1 MGMPVEDRVVLLDE
15 WGLPAGTADRRTVHD
30 DRTPLHLAFS
40 CYVFDRADRLLI
52 TRRAAG
58 KTFAGVWTNSFCGHP
73 RPGEA
78 LDDAI
83 ARRGRE
89 ELGLELA
96 DIRLVLP
103 DFRYRAELDG
113 IVENEMCPV
122 VTARAVSAPA
132 PDPTEVDA
140 FAWVEWEAFS
150 EEVCAGTRSV
160 SVWSEEQI
168 GRLRAL
174 GPRASWWPASPERL
188 PPAALWS
195 PGAQPERDRGGPA
208 VAPHRSGPERLP
220 DLAAVEGVG
229 PRVDAQIRALV
240 EREITAFDSI
250 DPTAGAFARDAA
262 SAAWGGK
269 RLRAV
274 TAYWGW
280 RGAGGDPN
288 DEIVAAAAALELLHA
303 FALTHDDVMDESD
316 VRRGRP
322 SMHRRFAVLH
332 RTAGW
337 TGSADAFG
345 NAAAILGGDLCLSW
359 ADAMLARSGMTDEA
373 LRRGRPVY
381 DAMRSEL
388 VAGQYLDLVQQ
399 ARGTHN
405 VADALTVARFKTAG
419 YTIERPL
426 HFGAALAGADVEL
439 VGAYRRYGQALGQ
452 AFQLRDDLIGA
463 FGDPSVTGKQAGDD
477 IRSGKSTTLVACALE
492 KADDA
497 ARQVILSALGDATLD
512 EVCLERVRDTLVE
525 VGAVSRIESMIAD
538 LAGEASE
545 AIANAPV
552 TESAR
557 PVLQRLVTAATQREL

>member
-1 MGMPVEDRVVLLDE
+1 MVVVPMEDRVVLLDE
-15 WGLPAGTADRRTVHD
+15 WGLPSGTADRLTVHD

-52 TRRAAG
+52 TRRAPG

-78 LDDAI
+78 LDEAI

-89 ELGLELA
+89 ELGLDLT
-96 DIRLVLP
+96 DIRLVMP
-103 DFRYRAELDG
+103 DFRYRAEMDG

-122 VTARAVSAPA
+122 VTARATNAPSPNPA
-132 PDPTEVDA
+132 EVDA
-140 FAWVEWEAFS
+140 IAWVDWDTFS
-150 EEVCAGTRSV
+150 AEVSDRTRPV
-160 SVWSEEQI
+160 SAWSREQI
-168 GRLRAL
+168 AGLQKL
-174 GPRASWWPASPERL
+174 GPRAAWWPASPERL
-188 PPAALWS
+188 PPAARWS
-195 PGAQPERDRGGPA
+195 AGAGPA
-208 VAPHRSGPERLP
+208 LCRTGTRDDVAGAERLP

-229 PRVDAQIRALV
+229 PRVDAQIRSLV

-262 SAAWGGK
+262 SASWGGK

-288 DEIVAAAAALELLHA
+288 EEIIAAAASLELLHA

-322 SMHRRFAVLH
+322 SMHRRFAALH

-337 TGSADAFG
+337 TGSSEAFG
-345 NAAAILGGDLCLSW
+345 DAAAILGGDLCLAW
-359 ADAMLARSGMTDEA
+359 ADAMLARSGLPDQA

-399 ARGTHN
+399 SRGAHQLE
-405 VADALTVARFKTAG
+405 DALTVARYKTAG

-426 HFGAALAGADVEL
+426 HFGAALADADVEL
-439 VGAYRRYGQALGQ
+439 VGSYRRYGQALGL

-463 FGDPSVTGKQAGDD
+463 FGDPSVTGKPAGDD
-477 IRSGKSTTLVACALE
+477 LRSGKATALIACALE

-497 ARQVILSALGDATLD
+497 ARQVILSALGDASLD
-512 EVCLERVRDTLVE
+512 EVGLARVRDTLVE
-525 VGAVSRIESMIAD
+525 VGAVARIESLITT

-545 AIANAPV
+545 AIADAPV
-552 TESAR
+552 AESAR
-557 PVLQRLVTAATQREL
+557 PILQRLVSAATQREL